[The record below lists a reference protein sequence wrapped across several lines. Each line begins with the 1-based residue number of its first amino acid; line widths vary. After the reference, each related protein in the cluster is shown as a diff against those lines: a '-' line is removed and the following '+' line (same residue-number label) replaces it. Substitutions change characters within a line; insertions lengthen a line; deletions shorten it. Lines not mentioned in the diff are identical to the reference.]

1 MQIGASSQQLP
12 PDSPEFKGLANV
24 ESYQE
29 NGMVKYTVGASP
41 DFNEINRLRKSIFDK
56 FPEAFVIAFK
66 DGAKMDVVQ
75 AIREFRTNKSNLK

>member
-1 MQIGASSQQLP
+1 
-12 PDSPEFKGLANV
+12 
-24 ESYQE
+24 
-29 NGMVKYTVGASP
+29 MVKYTVGASP

-66 DGAKMDVVQ
+66 DGVKMDVAQ